1 MTDFEHQE
9 LEFCG
14 GIYHNANVDYAAL
27 IWEDFNTRFITVSL
41 KSEDVRSCPIPVD
54 DDEVLYRL
62 KFIDK
67 GDIYQVY
74 GKPILDTWI
83 TDEIKKSK
91 AYKMYFKYS
100 TGLIPLKNGRG
111 RATQALVQ
119 KLATYGHVRE
129 FVAISIEK
137 E

>member
-1 MTDFEHQE
+1 MRK
-9 LEFCG
+9 G
-14 GIYHNANVDYAAL
+14 SPYH
-27 IWEDFNTRFITVSL
+27 T
-41 KSEDVRSCPIPVD
+41 VD
-54 DDEVLYRL
+54 DDKVLDRL

-100 TGLIPLKNGRG
+100 TSLIPLKNGRG
-111 RATQALVQ
+111 RATQELVQ
-119 KLATYGHVRE
+119 KLVIYGHVRE